1 MRGESIRSYFET
13 LRPEIMLEKDAYAKS
28 VKINRNSAGQS
39 VLSIM
44 KSLSA
49 LGIIKYQHGE
59 SKNVSVVKRDTELT
73 SVRTAKSGIFE
84 PLVRAGDD
92 VSEGTP
98 YDRKNRPLYGKT
110 Y

>member
-1 MRGESIRSYFET
+1 MQNQLISC
-13 LRPEIMLEKDAYAKS
+13 
-28 VKINRNSAGQS
+28 NRNSAGQS

-44 KSLSA
+44 KFLSA

-98 YDRKNRPLYGKT
+98 YDRRKTDHFMGKHIDNDNKLY
-110 Y
+110 